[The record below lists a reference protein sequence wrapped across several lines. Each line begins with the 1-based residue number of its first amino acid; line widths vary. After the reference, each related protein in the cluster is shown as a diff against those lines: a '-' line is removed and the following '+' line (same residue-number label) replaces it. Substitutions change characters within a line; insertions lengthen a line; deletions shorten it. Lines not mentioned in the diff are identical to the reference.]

1 MVVIDADVMIEVLRK
16 NPAVTSYLRNN
27 IGAFNIVLSAITIA
41 EIQQGTT
48 NKDNFQHINRLLKQY
63 FVLPIDHHISNI
75 FSSLVQK
82 YVLSHNTDLG
92 DTNVAATAL
101 NYQLQL
107 LTMNYKHYKNNPNL
121 QIIRHNLKSF
131 QSVCSIF
138 HPLLSLTLPFLIFTI

>member
-48 NKDNFQHINRLLKQY
+48 NKENFQHINRLLKQY

-101 NYQLQL
+101 HYQLPL
-107 LTMNYKHYKNNPNL
+107 LTMNYKHYKHIPNL
-121 QIIRHNLKSF
+121 QLIRHNLKSLQGGSSF
-131 QSVCSIF
+131 FNTVTSAALNLQKM
-138 HPLLSLTLPFLIFTI
+138 